1 MEDDI
6 LELEAEEIL
15 EDYDDD
21 KNFDIVIEQ
30 AIYLSQQ
37 FSQIFGL

>member
-37 FSQIFGL
+37 LSQIFGL